1 MADNKNKDINLQPQ
15 AIEAEEA
22 VLGSMMIDED
32 ATNRA
37 ITLLGSS
44 HYFYKDSHKKIFDAM
59 LSLSSK
65 SSPIDTVSVSD
76 ELKKAKALKSVGG
89 LYYLTGLVDKVPTS
103 ANVEVYASIVKE
115 KGILRDL
122 ISASHEISKKAFD
135 EGDAVGSILDEAEQS
150 IFNLTEQKD
159 TKIYSHIEPIL
170 ADTVKRLEGIAAN
183 PGGVIGV
190 PSGIIDLDKVTSGFQ
205 KSDLI
210 IIAGRPAMGKT
221 ALALSI
227 ARNAALENNSPVA
240 IFSLEMS
247 SDQLGTRLLSSEAK
261 IDQSEAR
268 SGRLA
273 TSKWKNIN
281 IASGRL
287 AQAPLYI
294 DDTPA
299 LSILDLRSRARR
311 LKRERNI
318 ELIVVDYLQLM
329 TAGGSQKSGNREQ
342 EISMIS
348 RNLKALAKELS
359 VPVIA
364 LSQLSRAVETRGGSK
379 RPLLSDL
386 RESGAIE
393 QDADIVSFIYRPE
406 YYKIDEWDDEEHT
419 PCEGQAEFIIA
430 KHRNGGLDS
439 IRLKFIGHLG
449 KFDNLDNFDSPFDA
463 EYHSK
468 MNAAANDDTF
478 SDDPSM
484 QVDPNDAFG
493 PPSDDTPY

>member
-1 MADNKNKDINLQPQ
+1 M
-15 AIEAEEA
+15 
-22 VLGSMMIDED
+22 
-32 ATNRA
+32 
-37 ITLLGSS
+37 
-44 HYFYKDSHKKIFDAM
+44 
-59 LSLSSK
+59 
-65 SSPIDTVSVSD
+65 
-76 ELKKAKALKSVGG
+76 
-89 LYYLTGLVDKVPTS
+89 VDKVPTS

-281 IASGRL
+281 IASGKL

-311 LKRERNI
+311 LKRERGI

-329 TAGGSQKSGNREQ
+329 QGPKTENRQ
-342 EISMIS
+342 YEISSITQS
-348 RNLKALAKELS
+348 LKALAKELDI
-359 VPVIA
+359 PIIA
-364 LSQLSRAVETRGGSK
+364 LSQLSRAVESRTDK
-379 RPLLSDL
+379 RPQLSDL

-393 QDADIVSFIYRPE
+393 QDADVVIFLYRPYVYNE
-406 YYKIDEWDDEEHT
+406 KDEEK
-419 PCEGQAEFIIA
+419 GLAFLIVA
-430 KHRNGGLDS
+430 KQRNGPTKTV
-439 IRLKFIGHLG
+439 RATFV
-449 KFDNLDNFDSPFDA
+449 DA
-463 EYHSK
+463 YTRFENYSDFFES
-468 MNAAANDDTF
+468 NDM
-478 SDDPSM
+478 S
-484 QVDPNDAFG
+484 Q
-493 PPSDDTPY
+493 